1 MFALPHWI
9 RAHLLL
15 SLFTSKTQEGSSE
28 SCGTIADFL
37 NSCIAYNRQNEQPW
51 KINGYGKITLSIY
64 RVGLCVFC
72 VLHFL
77 PLPSIYKPSFILIPF
92 LLNKIWAGQETTMK
106 TWLWGDN
113 SVNIHD
119 RIMILVHLL
128 LFIYKP
134 IYISIP
140 LLLLKIWPDRH
151 LLWKSKLLWGD
162 NSLKIQRKIMVLV
175 HCPSSHCHL
184 SINQVPLQ
192 TLLYFSRYGPDR
204 QH

>member
-51 KINGYGKITLSIY
+51 KINGYGEITLSIY

-128 LFIYKP
+128 LSIYKP
-134 IYISIP
+134 IFISIP
-140 LLLLKIWPDRH
+140 LLLLKIDGRTGIYYEKVNCYGEIT
-151 LLWKSKLLWGD
+151 LSKYRERLWFLCT
-162 NSLKIQRKIMVLV
+162 VL
-175 HCPSSHCHL
+175 
-184 SINQVPLQ
+184 PL
-192 TLLYFSRYGPDR
+192 TAIYL
-204 QH
+204 